1 MAGSTV
7 PPYMPVGEQD
17 PLLGALVGGKF
28 RILRPL
34 GVGGMGAV
42 YLAVQEDVARE
53 VVVKVMRAGL
63 AQDPTAL
70 ERFKR
75 EARSLGQISHP
86 NVVHVHD
93 FGPHADTYFL
103 AMEYVRGYDLSSL
116 LKHGGQMDPRRSIRI
131 VSQVLAAL
139 DVTHGQGVIHRDL
152 KPGNIRITSNPN
164 EPDFVKVLDFGLIKS
179 HSKVIGSEP
188 LTQAGRVVGT
198 PAYMSPEQ
206 VVGGD
211 VDARSDLYSVG
222 VIFYQMLTGSHPF
235 SASTPTGYM
244 RRHYHD
250 RPEGPSD
257 RMRAKLHPRLE
268 SFLMR
273 LLAKQR
279 QDRPESALAALRE
292 LAEIETLMGSEDG
305 EPRTPAKEVPSAA
318 KGWTGGKAAKP
329 LGPAPKSASMGMAG
343 ESTQAAFEPAPMEK
357 PSDWGW
363 LLWVVLGVGAVG
375 GAAALYYLLR

>member
-1 MAGSTV
+1 MTGPTV
-7 PPYMPVGEQD
+7 PPYMPAGEQD

-34 GVGGMGAV
+34 GIGGMGAV

-53 VVVKVMRAGL
+53 VVVKVMRPGL

-75 EARSLGQISHP
+75 EARSLGQINHP

-103 AMEYVRGYDLSSL
+103 AMEYVKGYDLSSL
-116 LKHGGQMDPRRSIRI
+116 LKHGGQIDPRRSIRI
-131 VSQVLAAL
+131 ISQVLAAL
-139 DVTHGQGVIHRDL
+139 NVTHSQGVIHRDL

-179 HSKVIGSEP
+179 HSKVIGAEP

-206 VVGGD
+206 VVGGE
-211 VDARSDLYSVG
+211 VDGRSDLYSVG

-250 RPEGPSD
+250 RPEDPSD
-257 RMRAKLHPRLE
+257 RMRSKLPPRLE
-268 SFLMR
+268 AFIMR

-279 QDRPESALAALRE
+279 QDRPESATEAMKE
-292 LAEIETLMGSEDG
+292 LADIEASIIAEEGGAPGSARFAAAQAQSRPAAADG
-305 EPRTPAKEVPSAA
+305 RAA
-318 KGWTGGKAAKP
+318 YA
-329 LGPAPKSASMGMAG
+329 APKARSAGLSGDT
-343 ESTQAAFEPAPMEK
+343 TQAAFEPGPMEK
-357 PSDWGW
+357 PSGKAWI
-363 LLWVVLGVGAVG
+363 LWVLLGVGIVG
-375 GAAALYYLLR
+375 GAAALIHFYL